1 MKKKQIQTI
10 QAPSAIGPYSQ
21 AIRSGEFLYTSGQIA
36 LNPENME
43 MMNGSIEEETEWVLK
58 NLEAILKADGISLAH
73 VIKTT
78 VYLTDLGEF
87 ARVNQV
93 YEKFFGETKPARACV
108 QVAALP
114 KGAKVEIDAI
124 AHSWN
129 NLKQQEKLP
138 WRKNQMEQE
147 IFIDLWCWLELV
159 LLVA

>member
-1 MKKKQIQTI
+1 MEKKQIQTT

-21 AIRSGEFLYTSGQIA
+21 AIRIGEFLYTSGQIA

-43 MMNGSIEEETEWVLK
+43 MMNGAIEEETEWVLK
-58 NLEAILKADGISLAH
+58 NLEAILKADGMILAH

-108 QVAALP
+108 QVSALP

-124 AHSWN
+124 AHS
-129 NLKQQEKLP
+129 
-138 WRKNQMEQE
+138 
-147 IFIDLWCWLELV
+147 
-159 LLVA
+159 

>member
-1 MKKKQIQTI
+1 MEKKKIQTT

-21 AIRSGEFLYTSGQIA
+21 AIRIGEFLYTSGQIA

-43 MMNGSIEEETEWVLK
+43 MMNGAIEEETEWVLK
-58 NLEAILKADGISLAH
+58 NLEAILKADGMSLAH

-124 AHSWN
+124 AHS
-129 NLKQQEKLP
+129 
-138 WRKNQMEQE
+138 
-147 IFIDLWCWLELV
+147 
-159 LLVA
+159 

>member
-1 MKKKQIQTI
+1 MKKKQIQTT

-21 AIRSGEFLYTSGQIA
+21 AIRIGEFLYTSGQIA

-43 MMNGSIEEETEWVLK
+43 MMNGAIEEETEWVLK
-58 NLEAILKADGISLAH
+58 NLEAILKADGMSLTH

-93 YEKFFGETKPARACV
+93 YEEFYGETKPERACV

-114 KGAKVEIDAI
+114 KRAKVEIDAI
-124 AHSWN
+124 AHT
-129 NLKQQEKLP
+129 
-138 WRKNQMEQE
+138 
-147 IFIDLWCWLELV
+147 
-159 LLVA
+159 

>member
-1 MKKKQIQTI
+1 MEKKIIQTT

-21 AIRSGEFLYTSGQIA
+21 AIGIDGFLYTSGQIA

-43 MMNGSIEEETEWVLK
+43 MMNGEIEEETEWVLK
-58 NLEAILKADGISLAH
+58 NIEAILKADGMRRDQ

-87 ARVNQV
+87 SRMNQV
-93 YEKFFGETKPARACV
+93 YEKFFADTKPARACI

-124 AHSWN
+124 AHT
-129 NLKQQEKLP
+129 
-138 WRKNQMEQE
+138 
-147 IFIDLWCWLELV
+147 
-159 LLVA
+159 